1 MKELEIENEDVVESP
16 HERDISTK
24 GRNLAKELKEYG
36 ISSKQWKQF
45 LNKNNLRK
53 VSISQQ
59 IEKYL
64 PLFAQDLQ
72 KIKKETI
79 GEKIVVSTKTDPLK
93 KLRDELLLE
102 LGISTGRFKRLIPKV
117 INKKNGDWDIATR
130 EDLAKRLG
138 AKMSM
143 RQQVVWLKELL
154 DATKEIRESVKEG
167 PKQEDMEKVDVD
179 PTLIPSVFLD
189 KKETKPT
196 FATE

>member
-167 PKQEDMEKVDVD
+167 PKQEDMEKVDAD